1 MMGSY
6 VSLVLLT
13 RTTSNVNTV
22 LGAGSEVDVVDEGSV
37 VVDVIVVDEDGVEG
51 GGIDGAEEGA
61 VDPEDG
67 DANVEDDEETE
78 DESVVDVLDSDE
90 RMPTLTPN
98 GAVADALALVWD
110 INVVLTLSET
120 ESVEVDVTAVEV
132 LELDDVLRSTVELEV

>member
-1 MMGSY
+1 M
-6 VSLVLLT
+6 
-13 RTTSNVNTV
+13 NTV